1 VDSEKVVI
9 ISADG
14 HAGPASVAD
23 YGAYLESKFQPQFQD
38 YLAQIER
45 YDARYRD
52 NLTNG
57 GAGAGEG
64 DQGLWDFALR
74 ERHLDQDGVSAEVL
88 HIQGSVPFGVY
99 PAVAARDMPMDF
111 EPTRDQLVA
120 GCRAYNR
127 WLADQCARDPR
138 RYLGVARLPIPDI
151 EASVA
156 EVAFA
161 AKAGLKGGV
170 ALPVLSRPDIPFYND
185 PRYEPLWAACEDH
198 GMALTIHG
206 SANLSYGN
214 GPERLAL
221 ILSET
226 DWFGRR
232 GVGHVLFS
240 GVFERHPKL
249 HLAITEQRTHWLEP
263 MLREYDSI
271 YDFWGNAR
279 LRQHLPRRPSEY
291 FASNCFV
298 GASFMSRLECEARG
312 ALGPVAFMWGSDY
325 PHEEGVW
332 PDTRASLRW
341 TFGCGVPPQ
350 ELRQML
356 GANAA
361 RCYGLDVAEL
371 QPIADRIG
379 PAAAELCAPLGQL
392 PERTAASD
400 RMKSWGFR
408 EGGPWH

>member
-1 VDSEKVVI
+1 MRMERLVV

-14 HAGPASVAD
+14 HAGAARMAD
-23 YGAYLESKFQPQFQD
+23 YTPYLEAKRLSEFQD
-38 YLAQIER
+38 YVALMER
-45 YDARYRD
+45 YDAQYQD
-52 NLTNG
+52 KLTNG

-64 DQGLWDFALR
+64 GDVGLWDFGLR
-74 ERHLDQDGVSAEVL
+74 ERHMDADGVSAEVL
-88 HIQGSVPFGVY
+88 HIQGSAPFGVY
-99 PAVAARDMPMDF
+99 PAVSARDKPMDF

-185 PRYEPLWAACEDH
+185 PRYEPLWAACADH
-198 GMALTIHG
+198 GMAMTIHG
-206 SANLSYGN
+206 SANLAYGN
-214 GPERLAL
+214 GPERMSL
-221 ILSET
+221 ILAET

-232 GVGHVLFS
+232 GVAHMLFS

-249 HLAITEQRTHWLEP
+249 HLALTEQRTHWLEP
-263 MLREYDSI
+263 MLKEYDSI
-271 YDFWGNAR
+271 YEFWGNAHIR
-279 LRQHLPRRPSEY
+279 KVLPRRPSEY

-298 GASFMSRLECEARG
+298 GASFMSRIECEARG
-312 ALGPVAFMWGSDY
+312 ELGTRAFMWGSDY

-332 PDTRASLRW
+332 PDTKTSLRW
-341 TFGCGVPPQ
+341 TFGCGVPGA
-350 ELRQML
+350 ELRRML
-356 GANAA
+356 GENAA
-361 RCYGLDVAEL
+361 RCYGLDIGEL
-371 QPIADRIG
+371 KPVADRIG
-379 PAAAELCAPLGQL
+379 PTEEELRAPVDQL
-392 PERTAASD
+392 PAAGD
-400 RMKSWGFR
+400 KRMKSWGFR
-408 EGGPWH
+408 VGGPWH

>member
-1 VDSEKVVI
+1 MDGDRLVVI
-9 ISADG
+9 SSDG
-14 HAGPASVAD
+14 HAGAERMAD
-23 YGAYLESKFQPQFQD
+23 YAPYLEARFRPEFQD
-38 YLAQIER
+38 YLDRMAR
-45 YDARYRD
+45 YDASYSD

-64 DQGLWDFALR
+64 DRGLWDFALR
-74 ERHLDQDGVSAEVL
+74 ERHMDGDGVSAEVL
-88 HIQGSVPFGVY
+88 HIQGSAPFGVY
-99 PAVAARDMPMDF
+99 PAVAARDKPMDF

-151 EASVA
+151 EASIA
-156 EVAFA
+156 EVEFA
-161 AKAGLKGGV
+161 AKAGLRGGA
-170 ALPVLSRPDIPFYND
+170 ALPVLSRPDIPLYND
-185 PRYEPLWAACEDH
+185 PAYERLWAACADH
-198 GMALTIHG
+198 GTALTIHG

-232 GVGHVLFS
+232 GVGHMLFS

-271 YDFWGNAR
+271 YAFWGNAR
-279 LRQHLPRRPSEY
+279 LRQHLPKPPSAY

-312 ALGPVAFMWGSDY
+312 ALGAQAFMWGSDY

-341 TFGCGVPPQ
+341 TFGCDVPSQ

-356 GANAA
+356 GRNAA
-361 RCYGLDVAEL
+361 RCYGIDLGGL
-371 QPIADRIG
+371 QPLADRIG
-379 PAAAELCAPLGQL
+379 PTEAELRAPQDGP
-392 PERTAASD
+392 PEPSVSHKQ
-400 RMKSWGFR
+400 MKSWGFR
-408 EGGPWH
+408 VGGAWH